1 MAETL
6 KVEPRKLQGK
16 RNSKR
21 LRRSG
26 KIPAVVYGHGQE
38 AVSIAVASEA
48 IVATVR
54 HGARVVQLQGAVS
67 DSALIRE
74 LQFDPFGLEILH
86 VDFARVSADERVH
99 VKVAVEIKGQA
110 QGAKEGGVVEHLIH
124 EVEIECPVS
133 AIPDKLIVN
142 VGALK
147 LDGEIMVEQ
156 IPLPEGVKLLS
167 DGDQV
172 AVHCVK
178 PKEDG
183 EEGAAAAVTGEGA
196 EPELIRKE
204 KPAEEE
210 EES

>member
-1 MAETL
+1 MADTL
-6 KVEPRKLQGK
+6 QVEPRKLQGK

-21 LRRSG
+21 LRLAG
-26 KIPAVVYGHGQE
+26 KVPAIVYGHGE
-38 AVSIAVASEA
+38 AAVSIAVTSDA
-48 IVATVR
+48 ISAAVR
-54 HGARVVQLQGAVS
+54 HGSRVVQLQGAVS

-74 LQFDPFGLEILH
+74 LQYDPFGLEILH

-99 VKVAVEIKGQA
+99 VKVPLEVKGQA
-110 QGAKEGGVVEHLIH
+110 QGVKEGGVIEHLIH

-142 VGALK
+142 VSALK
-147 LDGEIMVEQ
+147 LDEEIMVGQ
-156 IPLPEGVKLLS
+156 VPLPEGVKMLS
-167 DGDQV
+167 DSDQV

-178 PKEDG
+178 PKEESEDG
-183 EEGAAAAVTGEGA
+183 AVATGEGA

-210 EES
+210 EEG